1 MEIENIDFMFPQ
13 WLTSSIKAVNQHMES
28 LKTCEAMRRL
38 RQARTFSQN
47 YPVIS
52 LVLAFTFATSFFP
65 IFAFLAFISGSF
77 VVILFTALTIF
88 GGVFVASLVPFLTVL
103 FPILILGGTAAVILY
118 FTYCT
123 VVRVLQIIHRL
134 TDMVMSL
141 LTQVL
146 AGAMSLPYRILGW
159 VLSLPY
165 DILRWVMVPML
176 ESDGVELDDYEDKPE
191 SMEKFDHNDTF
202 VPTDEESA
210 YEELCDEEL
219 FYSD

>member
-1 MEIENIDFMFPQ
+1 MSCLVAKMEIEIIDFVFPQ
-13 WLTSSIKAVNQHMES
+13 WLTSSIKALNQHMES
-28 LKTCEAMRRL
+28 LKTCEAMCRL
-38 RQARTFSQN
+38 RQAKKFSQN

-52 LVLAFTFATSFFP
+52 LVLAFTFAISFFP
-65 IFAFLAFISGSF
+65 IFAFMAFISGSF

-146 AGAMSLPYRILGW
+146 AGAMSLPYE
-159 VLSLPY
+159 
-165 DILRWVMVPML
+165 ILRWVMAPLL
-176 ESDGVELDDYEDKPE
+176 ESDRIEDCEVKPE
-191 SMEKFDHNDTF
+191 STEELDQNDAF
-202 VPTDEESA
+202 VPTEEESA

-219 FYSD
+219 FYSSDD